1 VSVVGSGGYTGH
13 PDNEPL
19 DLVRARLRAARVQVA
34 ALPLAN
40 PTLFLIQQV
49 PAPAVVMALNP
60 PPAAPVA
67 ANAPINPYQIKLG
80 NFNRHDVKTWLAMGE
95 LHTSQLDAFGKYV
108 VVSRHLPDDIT
119 AQVADL
125 VSAHSAPVVAPAVPD
140 WEANYAEL
148 RTALLTRFTESDS
161 AALTRLLSNEAVGD
175 RRPSV
180 YLRHLQG
187 LIRGREGIDC
197 TAIIRHGFLKKMP
210 DNVRSHLALHMTDTL
225 EAWGEMADKI
235 TEASASNTVAA
246 ISATASGGATAAA
259 PVAFGFESHI
269 LSMVNAIKA
278 LSDQVSQLKT
288 DVTEAKQERGRSQS
302 RGQGSRARSQS
313 GGRSFDQRENPNYC
327 WYHDRWAMDALQ
339 CKGPCTFRQE
349 HGLPPKQTTPKPTAT
364 PPAATVTY
372 AAAAAPVQQT
382 VSLADLQ
389 SILQGMGFPNVPQQ
403 NQGNLSGL

>member
-1 VSVVGSGGYTGH
+1 M
-13 PDNEPL
+13 
-19 DLVRARLRAARVQVA
+19 
-34 ALPLAN
+34 AN
-40 PTLFLIQQV
+40 V
-49 PAPAVVMALNP
+49 PAAGAV
-60 PPAAPVA
+60 PAAV
-67 ANAPINPYQIKLG
+67 PINPYTIKL
-80 NFNRHDVKTWLAMGE
+80 NQFNRHDVKTWLAMSD

-108 VVSRHLPDDIT
+108 VVSRHLPDDVT

-125 VSAHSAPVVAPAVPD
+125 VSAHSVPVAPPGVPD

-210 DNVRSHLALHMTDTL
+210 DNVRSHLALHMTDPL
-225 EAWGEMADKI
+225 DAWGEMADRI
-235 TEASASNTVAA
+235 VEASATNTVAA
-246 ISATASGGATAAA
+246 VSATASGGASAAA

-288 DVTEAKQERGRSQS
+288 DT
-302 RGQGSRARSQS
+302 
-313 GGRSFDQRENPNYC
+313 
-327 WYHDRWAMDALQ
+327 
-339 CKGPCTFRQE
+339 
-349 HGLPPKQTTPKPTAT
+349 
-364 PPAATVTY
+364 
-372 AAAAAPVQQT
+372 
-382 VSLADLQ
+382 
-389 SILQGMGFPNVPQQ
+389 
-403 NQGNLSGL
+403 